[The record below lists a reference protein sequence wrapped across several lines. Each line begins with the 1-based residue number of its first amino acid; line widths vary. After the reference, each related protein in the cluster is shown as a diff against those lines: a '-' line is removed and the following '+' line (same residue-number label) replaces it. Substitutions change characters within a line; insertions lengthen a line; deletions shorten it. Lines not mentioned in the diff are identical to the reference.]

1 MAQTGDDGLVQGL
14 PEGGSADEG
23 NEAFRLLRFSH
34 IFASA
39 VREML
44 EVKPLREASPSPLT
58 LSQFHLLMLM
68 SLNGSHQV
76 GEVAD
81 FLGVSPPAASK
92 TIDKLERLGLV
103 VRAPSRGD
111 RRATLLSVSPEGR
124 RLVERCVKL
133 KTGRMSPLL
142 KGFLPVE
149 IEQFVRFLERSSML
163 LLDFEPSGH
172 GFCLRCAAY
181 IDTGCPVGDIRGGC
195 PHRKGRESGA
205 AGVGTEEVS

>member
-1 MAQTGDDGLVQGL
+1 MTSAGDYGLYQGSL
-14 PEGGSADEG
+14 EGGSANEPD
-23 NEAFRLLRFSH
+23 EAFRLLRFSH

-44 EVKPLREASPSPLT
+44 ELKPLQEASPSPLS

-133 KTGRMSPLL
+133 KTGRMSSLL
-142 KGFLPVE
+142 KSFLPAE
-149 IEQFVRFLERSSML
+149 IGQFVRFLERSSML
-163 LLDFEPSGH
+163 LLDSEPSGR

-181 IDTGCPVGDIRGGC
+181 IDTSCPVGDIRGGC
-195 PHRKGRESGA
+195 PHRKEREAGA
-205 AGVGTEEVS
+205 AGAGTEEVS